1 MNIVPIPYGD
11 DYADLPGFLEDM
23 AQIRIR
29 NRIEKHSLIGRTVYQ
44 QHDSFA
50 DPLLRYHYSQQILPF
65 CGRQRELAQLQEF
78 LCDSEKFLWW
88 SVTGQAGAGKSRL
101 ALEFLNQLP
110 TSWFGFFASDKATE
124 KDIEEFKPFAH
135 TVMVIDY
142 VADQALGMSWGA
154 RKDAKYNPIMGRGI
168 DEIDEEE
175 ALCRMLAAYQP
186 EEPYR
191 REHRKIGAN
200 EPCPCGSGKKFKKC
214 CRGNGRYD
222 L

>member
-29 NRIEKHSLIGRTVYQ
+29 NRIEKHSLIGRNVYQ

-50 DPLLRYHYSQQILPF
+50 DPFLRYHYSQQILPF
-65 CGRQRELAQLQEF
+65 RGRQRELAQLQEF

-88 SVTGQAGAGKSRL
+88 SVAGQAGAGKSRL

-124 KDIEEFKPFAH
+124 KDIEEFKPFSH
-135 TVMVIDY
+135 TVMVIEY

-154 RKDAKYNPIMGRGI
+154 RQDAKYNPIMGSGI

-186 EEPYR
+186 EEPCR